1 MYHKDKRSFFEKLT
15 GTINVDEDDFMEE
28 EVSQPHEQPHA
39 IHHQAPGFEPIE
51 EDGNWEDEETLDD
64 GELTVDVYQTDNEVV
79 IQAMIAGVD
88 PRDVEIAITRD
99 MVTIKGKRV
108 APTNIADDAYF
119 HKELY
124 WGSFSRKILL
134 PEEVDSDMSEA
145 VEKHGLLMLKLPK
158 IDKKKVANVKV
169 KSA

>member
-15 GTINVDEDDFMEE
+15 GTINVDEEDFIEIEE
-28 EVSQPHEQPHA
+28 EQDKTQA
-39 IHHQAPGFEPIE
+39 IHHPSPILKSE
-51 EDGNWEDEETLDD
+51 NQENWEDDEQSDD

-79 IQAMIAGVD
+79 IQAMIAGVN
-88 PRDVEIAITRD
+88 PQDVDISITRD
-99 MVTIKGKRV
+99 MVVIKGKRI
-108 APTNIADDAYF
+108 APSDIADDAYF

-124 WGSFSRKILL
+124 WGTFSRKILL
-134 PEEVDSDMSEA
+134 PEEVDSDLSEA

-158 IDKKKVANVKV
+158 IDRKKVANVKI

>member
-15 GTINVDEDDFMEE
+15 GTINVDEDDFLEDE
-28 EVSQPHEQPHA
+28 NTIEPARPKA
-39 IHHQAPGFEPIE
+39 IHHQAHPIE
-51 EDGNWEDEETLDD
+51 EEPEEHWEDDDTVEE
-64 GELTVDVYQTDNEVV
+64 GELTVDVYQTDSDVV
-79 IQAMIAGVD
+79 IQAMIAGVNPQD
-88 PRDVEIAITRD
+88 IDISITRD

-108 APTNIADDAYF
+108 APSDIADDAYF

-124 WGSFSRKILL
+124 WGSFSRRILL
-134 PEEVDSDMSEA
+134 PEEVDSDLSEA